1 MQTISLK
8 IMLGLFFLIPFYPIN
23 TTISMTNNIEPTE
36 EVKKAL
42 DRQVNAWN
50 NGDLEK
56 AMSYYWNSP
65 EILWVSKSGIQKGYQ
80 PVLEDFRKEFADK
93 TKMGIYSY
101 EPLHIEEI
109 SNSSVYFVI
118 RWKIV
123 LNGQKIMGGISSQ
136 VWKKISGEW
145 VITVEHAS

>member
-1 MQTISLK
+1 MQTISFKL
-8 IMLGLFFLIPFYPIN
+8 MLGLFFLIPFYPFN
-23 TTISMTNNIEPTE
+23 TMTNMTHSIDPAT

-42 DRQVNAWN
+42 DGQVNAWN

-56 AMSYYWNSP
+56 AMTWYWNSP

-80 PVLEDFRKEFADK
+80 PVLDGFRQEFADK
-93 TKMGIYSY
+93 SKMGIYSY

-109 SNSSVYFVI
+109 SGSSVYFVI

-123 LNGQKIMGGISSQ
+123 LNGQKIMGGVSSQ
-136 VWKKISGEW
+136 VWKKIADEW
-145 VITVEHAS
+145 VITAEHAS